1 MKSIY
6 IHCPLLPAD
15 SYHAVLEKL
24 CLPPVRNVTVYT
36 YADRVS
42 EKQLDAFIEAQKAFG
57 LAHPVRF
64 RNILVLTGIPRFSWA
79 VRRLLLKNN
88 FFLRLQVLP
97 EQGKKLVKPVARLN
111 QKGIQTQLW
120 VDENQDQQ
128 ALYRHFSSLG
138 LSINLDRP
146 RYDAGTADWFSRW
159 LYDPNAQGINTFC
172 DIISLLTLDVHSPN
186 CRYASC
192 FGTTFRVDEQL
203 QVYLCPHHMD
213 ERTCLGTLTERDR
226 LLQGENLV
234 QLLTG
239 AIQKRNHC
247 SSHCDGFAVCQGGC
261 PLEPEA
267 GDECCHYIATVNRI
281 REALLDVYHNG
292 KLGQVNPIVKNAILN
307 ALAFGSAFFN

>member
-1 MKSIY
+1 MKSVY

-15 SYHAVLEKL
+15 SYHAVLENL
-24 CLPPVRNVTVYT
+24 CRPPVRNVTVYT
-36 YADRVS
+36 YADQVS
-42 EKQLDAFIEAQKAFG
+42 EKQLNAFIEAQKAFG
-57 LAHPVRF
+57 LAQPVRF

-88 FFLRLQVLP
+88 FFLRLQVQP
-97 EQGKKLVKPVARLN
+97 EQAGKLVKPVAKLN
-111 QKGIQTQLW
+111 KKGLQTQLW
-120 VDENQDQQ
+120 VNETEDQQ
-128 ALYRHFSSLG
+128 AVYRHFSNLG
-138 LSINLDRP
+138 LSLNLDHP
-146 RYDAGTADWFSRW
+146 RYGAGTADWFSRW

-213 ERTCLGTLTERDR
+213 ERTCLGPLTERNQ
-226 LLQGENLV
+226 LLQGDNLV

-239 AIQKRNHC
+239 AIQKRNRC
-247 SSHCDGFAVCQGGC
+247 SGSCDGFSLCQGGC
-261 PLEPEA
+261 PLELET
-267 GDECCHYIATVNRI
+267 GDECRHYIATADRI
-281 REALLDVYHNG
+281 RESLLDVYRSG

-307 ALAFGSAFFN
+307 ALAFGTAFFN